1 EGAIAGLCARPRGLS
16 SERDNHEAALAPT
29 SLAFLLNVSLTL
41 SLEAAGVPV
50 TFSTRSVYSPAVVG
64 LATAAA
70 NLVTLLAY
78 ASKALLHRLQADA
91 AGIADDDE
99 RARPHEAAGGVHD
112 EESREGHPRRAGQR
126 RQQHARADDEAT
138 EHDAGEAG
146 REPRRP
152 AQARASEA
160 ADP

>member
-1 EGAIAGLCARPRGLS
+1 MSVGEGAIAGLCARPRGLS

-70 NLVTLLAY
+70 NLFTLLAY
-78 ASKALLHRLQADA
+78 ASTVLVLEERFTWRKLFAIALAAAGTFLLQRADA
-91 AGIADDDE
+91 
-99 RARPHEAAGGVHD
+99 
-112 EESREGHPRRAGQR
+112 
-126 RQQHARADDEAT
+126 
-138 EHDAGEAG
+138 
-146 REPRRP
+146 
-152 AQARASEA
+152 
-160 ADP
+160 